1 MPTTTR
7 TSTTGRWLAVVLVYL
22 SRVPRTGLFL
32 ASLAVVIAGLLL
44 PGVAGGILLLLVAV
58 LAGLICAATW
68 PLLPWAR
75 RVPQLLAL
83 GLTLAIAVAKFL

>member
-7 TSTTGRWLAVVLVYL
+7 PSTTGRWLAVVLVYL

-32 ASLAVVIAGLLL
+32 ASLAVAIAGLLL
-44 PGVAGGILLLLVAV
+44 PGVAGAVLLLIVAA
-58 LAGLICAATW
+58 LAGLICVATW

-75 RVPQLLAL
+75 RVPQLIAL
-83 GLTLAIAVAKFL
+83 GLTLAIAVAKVV